1 MRTVWNA
8 KENFKISHIYNNS
21 RKPKHIRDDSP
32 HRHFPSFNQEDGLFE
47 LNIYRILN
55 RFGIYKEVTCYLS
68 DGFTNCSS
76 NSKFLSPQTIE

>member
-8 KENFKISHIYNNS
+8 KENFKISHVYNNS

-32 HRHFPSFNQEDGLFE
+32 HRHFPNFNQEDGLFE

-55 RFGIYKEVTCYLS
+55 RFGIYKEDTCYLS

>member
-1 MRTVWNA
+1 MLKRILKYLTFTTIAV
-8 KENFKISHIYNNS
+8 S
-21 RKPKHIRDDSP
+21 RNTFVTIPP

-55 RFGIYKEVTCYLS
+55 RFGIYKEDTCYLS